1 MNFCEVA
8 QELVNLGIIWCFG
21 FFFLGLHDDLD
32 ERSQQRPE
40 TLLALGMHCEI
51 VQRPDT
57 PPMTCAAGL
66 NAGMILF
73 LASSCEKQ
81 GCRSHLTGLVHQ

>member
-1 MNFCEVA
+1 M
-8 QELVNLGIIWCFG
+8 IWCFG

-32 ERSQQRPE
+32 EGSQQQCE
-40 TLLALGMHCEI
+40 TLLGLNRLREI

-66 NAGMILF
+66 NEEVILI
-73 LASSCEKQ
+73 LHASSCKNKKVEVI
-81 GCRSHLTGLVHQ
+81 LTGLVHR